1 MKTMLSGLFKHSTLG
16 LSKIFKTLTQWL
28 NELSHA
34 FHFLLS
40 YWQPAYSFG
49 QTSTKAP
56 HRFRSLNPFRQS
68 THAYQAL
75 QFGQTAT
82 ITKTRR
88 RRTETELSATSNT
101 ETSGAESIVSRAGSS
116 FSGLKATLRLDTFLL
131 RLFNGLYTFWENK
144 RLRWGMF
151 FLLIFAPASK
161 FLYLLFPEGGFGE
174 YLINYGSVRVLNS
187 IELVEGGWYWATFRM
202 YFFFIGEYLGP
213 VLSIVGI
220 FFLFPK
226 KYYPSYLI
234 GVPFGYYLSLLV
246 HRMFFVTDYQ
256 TFHDGATPV
265 MTFTLLI
272 LGVVL
277 FAVSDKVLFKENH
290 VKRASEARIIGLINM
305 PGMEWN
311 DKEQLIKKEVA
322 EVMKVDNELF
332 IKESA

>member
-1 MKTMLSGLFKHSTLG
+1 METLLSRLFKHNTLG
-16 LSKIFKTLTQWL
+16 ENIISKTLTLCL

-40 YWQPAYSFG
+40 YWQPAYSYG
-49 QTSTKAP
+49 LTSTRATLQFSSPKQ
-56 HRFRSLNPFRQS
+56 LRQS
-68 THAYQAL
+68 THAYQVHQYTQSASL
-75 QFGQTAT
+75 KR
-82 ITKTRR
+82 KT
-88 RRTETELSATSNT
+88 LKLTSDQESEVNT
-101 ETSGAESIVSRAGSS
+101 LEAKAGSRLAN
-116 FSGLKATLRLDTFLL
+116 LKETLNVERFIL

-161 FLYLLFPEGGFGE
+161 FAYLLFPEGGFGE
-174 YLINYGSVRVLNS
+174 YLINMGPVKVLNT
-187 IELVEGGWYWATFRM
+187 IEMVEGGWYWATFRM
-202 YFFFIGEYLGP
+202 YFLFVGELLGP

-234 GVPFGYYLSLLV
+234 GVPFGYYMSMLV
-246 HRMFFVTDYQ
+246 HRMFFVSDYQ
-256 TFHDGATPV
+256 SFHSGATTT
-265 MTFTLLI
+265 MTLSFLL
-272 LGVVL
+272 LGVVF
-277 FAVSDKVLFKENH
+277 FAVSDKVLFRQNH

-305 PGMEWN
+305 PGMEWH
-311 DKEQLIKKEVA
+311 DKEDLIKKEVA